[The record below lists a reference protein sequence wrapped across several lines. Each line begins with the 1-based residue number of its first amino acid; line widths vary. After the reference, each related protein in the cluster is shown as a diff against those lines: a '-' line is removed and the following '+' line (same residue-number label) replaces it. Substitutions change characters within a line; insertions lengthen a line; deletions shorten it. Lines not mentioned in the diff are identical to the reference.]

1 MAEGYDPS
9 QYHRQAQEAEAYNLN
24 MEGLEKQESLQH
36 RIEEKPIS
44 RIRSI
49 LLAILACV
57 IVTGLLLTTAAI
69 CMYPLYN

>member
-1 MAEGYDPS
+1 
-9 QYHRQAQEAEAYNLN
+9 

-36 RIEEKPIS
+36 RIEPKSIS

-57 IVTGLLLTTAAI
+57 IVAGLLLTTAAI

>member
-36 RIEEKPIS
+36 RIEPKAIS
-44 RIRSI
+44 KIRST

-57 IVTGLLLTTAAI
+57 IVAGLLLGTAAI
-69 CMYPLYN
+69 CMYPLSN